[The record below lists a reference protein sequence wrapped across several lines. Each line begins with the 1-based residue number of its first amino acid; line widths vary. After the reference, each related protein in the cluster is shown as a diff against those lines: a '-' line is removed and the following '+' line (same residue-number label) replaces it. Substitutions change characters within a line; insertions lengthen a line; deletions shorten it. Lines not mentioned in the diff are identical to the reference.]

1 MQQQQLEALPVA
13 GMQRNGH
20 GIRVKAEPIDREG
33 GSGSSRGRS
42 EFTSDEGIRLWA
54 RPGPRAAPA
63 EEPVGAH
70 LPVAADHARNQV
82 RVVPSQLSARVP
94 TVTYAAP
101 DSAGDKLLR
110 RLVVA
115 AAQPTHEFQHS
126 AAAYVAAAYT

>member
-1 MQQQQLEALPVA
+1 VQQQQLEVLPVA

-20 GIRVKAEPIDREG
+20 GVRVKAEPIDREG

-42 EFTSDEGIRLWA
+42 EFTPDEGIRLWA
-54 RPGPRAAPA
+54 RAAPA
-63 EEPVGAH
+63 EEPAGAR
-70 LPVAADHARNQV
+70 LAVAADHAHIQV
-82 RVVPSQLSARVP
+82 RVGPSQLSARVP

-126 AAAYVAAAYT
+126 AAAYAAAAYT